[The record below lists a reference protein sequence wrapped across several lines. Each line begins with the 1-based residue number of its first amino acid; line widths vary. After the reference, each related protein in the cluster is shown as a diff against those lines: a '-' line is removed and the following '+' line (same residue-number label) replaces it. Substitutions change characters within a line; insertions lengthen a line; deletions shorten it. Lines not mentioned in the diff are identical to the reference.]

1 MKYSHTVKVNGK
13 IYKPNTEVPEVKA
26 TSEKATETAK
36 TSTKKD
42 KE

>member
-13 IYKPNTEVPEVKA
+13 IYKPNTEVPEEKVVVSKKETTTKA
-26 TSEKATETAK
+26 NAK
-36 TSTKKD
+36 ED

>member
-1 MKYSHTVKVNGK
+1 MKYAYAVKVNGK
-13 IYKPNTEVPEVKA
+13 IYKPNTEVPEAKA
-26 TSEKATETAK
+26 APEKATETAK